1 LEAFMPNRQRKRE
14 HRPLADGYAERLT
27 ALRELL
33 HDDAAA
39 AGDQALKLLEE
50 YLESLSH
57 MQGYHGDA
65 SLGRSVSFLR
75 GRDVLDPA
83 RLDRADGYTQ
93 VRNCIAHNYGLQTSP
108 ALAEEV
114 LEFIELLLKQGAPTA
129 AHLMTRSVRTVATT
143 DRLLRARDLML
154 REGYGRLPVLRE
166 GAGVV
171 GLLTERDVVAAQA
184 QVEQAGGSLAQLSVA
199 DALPADAAERCVF
212 VSPEATRAE
221 IVDVL
226 RAPGAVACLVTAHG
240 SPMERPLGIITHA
253 DLLYQ
258 M

>member
-1 LEAFMPNRQRKRE
+1 MPNRQRKRE
-14 HRPLADGYAERLT
+14 HRPPVDNYAERLA
-27 ALRELL
+27 ALRDLL
-33 HDDAAA
+33 HADAAA

-57 MQGYHGDA
+57 AQGYHGDA

-83 RLDRADGYTQ
+83 LLDRAEGYTQ

-108 ALAEEV
+108 ALADEV
-114 LEFIELLLKQGAPTA
+114 IEFIELLLKQGASTA
-129 AHLMTRSVRTVATT
+129 MHLMTRRVRTVAAT
-143 DRLLRARDLML
+143 DRLLPARDLML
-154 REGYGRLPVLRE
+154 REGYGRLPVLRD

-171 GLLTERDVVAAQA
+171 GLLIERDVVAAQA
-184 QVEQAGGSLAQLSVA
+184 RVERAGGSLAQLSVA
-199 DALPADAAERCVF
+199 DALPADAAARCAF
-212 VSPEATRAE
+212 VGPDATREE

-226 RAPGAVACLVTAHG
+226 RAPGVIACLVTPHG
-240 SPMERPLGIITHA
+240 TPTERPIGIITHA

>member
-1 LEAFMPNRQRKRE
+1 MPDRQRKRAR
-14 HRPLADGYAERLT
+14 RPAVDGYIERLA

-50 YLESLSH
+50 YLESVAH
-57 MQGYHGDA
+57 AQGYRGDA

-75 GRDVLDPA
+75 GRDVLDHA
-83 RLDRADGYTQ
+83 LLDRAEGYTQ
-93 VRNCIAHNYGLQTSP
+93 ARNCIAHNYGLQTSP

-129 AHLMTRSVRTVATT
+129 MHLMTRSVRTVATT

-154 REGYGRLPVLRE
+154 REGYGRLPVLHDD
-166 GAGVV
+166 AGVV
-171 GLLTERDVVAAQA
+171 GMLIERDVVAAQA
-184 QVEQAGGSLAQLSVA
+184 QVERAGGSLAQLSVA
-199 DALPADAAERCVF
+199 DALPADAGERCAF
-212 VSPEATRAE
+212 VGPDATRAE

-226 RAPGAVACLVTAHG
+226 RAPGVVACLVTPHG
-240 SPMERPLGIITHA
+240 LPTERPLGIITHA